1 MSCWVEEGVGCG
13 WGMVGVPDLSLGY
26 SLFGGGTSVPGQGNG
41 VKRRV
46 LIGCG

>member
-1 MSCWVEEGVGCG
+1 MGGVWLVFLISVLGI
-13 WGMVGVPDLSLGY
+13 VSL
-26 SLFGGGTSVPGQGNG
+26 GGGTSVPGQGNG